1 VIGILNFKIGKNWK
15 EYEGDF
21 LLRTDAVWEKQEL
34 EHFFR
39 NYTKV
44 SEEAAIKLL
53 VNHGLIV
60 IFFTI

>member
-1 VIGILNFKIGKNWK
+1 MLGKYVLQLVIGILNFEIGKNWK

-44 SEEAAIKLL
+44 NFRNSAKY
-53 VNHGLIV
+53 
-60 IFFTI
+60 

>member
-1 VIGILNFKIGKNWK
+1 MLIIYIGKNWK

-44 SEEAAIKLL
+44 SINIMEF
-53 VNHGLIV
+53 N
-60 IFFTI
+60 

>member
-1 VIGILNFKIGKNWK
+1 MIGILNFEIGKNWK

-44 SEEAAIKLL
+44 NFRNSAKY
-53 VNHGLIV
+53 
-60 IFFTI
+60 